1 MAMDDGAQRALLP
14 EPFAGWFAA
23 RGWRARAH
31 QLAMIESA
39 RRGEDALLI
48 APTGGGK
55 TLGGF
60 LPSLIALAEIARTE
74 GPTRPHRLHTLYVSP
89 LKALSQDVARN
100 LITPC
105 DEMGLKLRIETRTG
119 DTPQAK
125 RQRQRRSPPD
135 ILLTTPEQI
144 ALFCAQE
151 NASAFFADLQA
162 IIIDEVHALAPQ
174 KRGDLLAL
182 GLAAVSRY
190 APQARRIG
198 LSATVK
204 DVDGHARW
212 LARQCGEAV
221 RFAKIVRGQAGAE
234 PVVEILTPD
243 ERIPWAGHTGRH
255 AIEAVYQQI
264 KAARTALVFV
274 NTRSQAEFVFQML
287 WAVNDDALAIAL
299 HHGSLSAAQRR
310 KVEAA
315 MASGA
320 LKAVVCTSTLDLGI
334 DWGDVDLVIQMGAP
348 KGSARLI
355 QRLGRANHQLD
366 VVSRAILTPTNRFE
380 HLECLAARDAIAE
393 NALDGEA
400 LRAGSLDVLAQHVMG
415 RACGDPFDRDAL
427 YDEIT
432 DAAPYADLT
441 RETFDKVVE
450 FVATGGYALGGYDRF
465 RRLVKTKDGLWRAR
479 ARDVA
484 QRHRL
489 NIGVIVESPMLD
501 VRLSTRGASTTP
513 RAPGALNPDYGMAAI
528 SRGLSPGR
536 ANTPPRS
543 APASPARKAGHRTPR
558 PVGRR
563 LGQIEE
569 WYCDQ
574 LSPGDTFMFAGQ
586 ILRFEGVSGTECLV
600 TRSTSEEPKVPSWQG
615 GKFPLSTYL
624 AERVRNLVHDP
635 ASWADLPHQVREWLQ
650 LQKAKSRLPAPNRL
664 LVETFPRG
672 AKHYLVCYPFEG
684 RLAHQTLGMLVTR
697 RLERA
702 RLRPLGFVANEYALS
717 VWALEDLSGVDFN
730 ALFSQDMLGD
740 DLDAWLAE
748 SDLMKRTFRDC
759 AVIAGLIERRFPGQE
774 KTGRQVTFSADLIYN
789 VLREHEP
796 DHILLQAAW
805 EAAGTGLLDIRRLAA
820 MLARIAGRIDA
831 AALSRI
837 SPLAVPVMMEIGREP
852 IHGEASDAILEEAS
866 LDLIAEALR

>member
-1 MAMDDGAQRALLP
+1 MRDETSSTRLP
-14 EPFAGWFAA
+14 EPFAGWFAD
-23 RGWRARAH
+23 RGWAPRDH
-31 QLAMIESA
+31 QLAMVQAA

-60 LPSLIALAEIARTE
+60 LPSLIELAETARRE
-74 GPTRPHRLHTLYVSP
+74 GPARSHRLHTLYVSP

-105 DEMGLKLRIETRTG
+105 EEMGLDLRIETRTG
-119 DTPQAK
+119 DTPGSK

-151 NASAFFADLQA
+151 NAGAFFADLKA
-162 IIIDEVHALAPQ
+162 VIIDEVHALAPQ

-182 GLAAVSRY
+182 GLAAISRY
-190 APQARRIG
+190 APDARRIG

-212 LARQCGEAV
+212 LARQTGETA
-221 RFAKIVRGQAGAE
+221 RFAHIVRGQGGAA
-234 PVVEILTPD
+234 PVVEILTPED
-243 ERIPWAGHTGRH
+243 RIPWAGHSGRH
-255 AIEAVYQQI
+255 AISDVYQQI
-264 KAARTALVFV
+264 KSARTALIFV
-274 NTRSQAEFVFQML
+274 NTRSQAEFMFQML
-287 WAVNDDALAIAL
+287 WSVNEDALPIAL
-299 HHGSLSAAQRR
+299 HHGSLSVEQRR

-320 LKAVVCTSTLDLGI
+320 LRGVVCTSTLDLGI

-355 QRLGRANHQLD
+355 QRLGRANHRLD
-366 VVSRAILTPTNRFE
+366 EVSRAILTPTNRFE
-380 HLECLAARDAIAE
+380 HLECLAARDAVAE
-393 NALDGEA
+393 QALDGEP
-400 LRAGSLDVLAQHVMG
+400 LRTGSLDVLAQHVMG
-415 RACGDPFDRDAL
+415 RACGDPFDRDGL
-427 YDEIT
+427 YEEIT
-432 DAAPYADLT
+432 AAAPYAELPC
-441 RETFDKVVE
+441 ETFDRVVE
-450 FVATGGYALGGYDRF
+450 FVANGGYALGTYDRF
-465 RRLVKTKDGLWRAR
+465 RRLVQTRDGLWRAR
-479 ARDVA
+479 SRDVA

-489 NIGVIVESPMLD
+489 NIGAIVESPMLD
-501 VRLSTRGASTTP
+501 VRLSKRGPSANP
-513 RAPGALNPDYGMAAI
+513 RPPGALNPDYGMAAI
-528 SRGLSPGR
+528 SRGLSPGKAER
-536 ANTPPRS
+536 A
-543 APASPARKAGHRTPR
+543 APGLSQDQVGQGRPR

-563 LGQIEE
+563 LGQVEE

-586 ILRFEGVSGTECLV
+586 ILRFEGVSGTDCLV
-600 TRSTSEEPKVPSWQG
+600 TRSSAEEPKVPSWNG

-635 ASWADLPHQVREWLQ
+635 SSWTDLPAQVREWLQ
-650 LQKAKSRLPAPNRL
+650 LQKDKSQLPAPNRL

-672 AKHYLVCYPFEG
+672 ARHYLVCYPFEG
-684 RLAHQTLGMLVTR
+684 RLAHQTLGMLLTR
-697 RLERA
+697 RLER
-702 RLRPLGFVANEYALS
+702 LKMKPLGFVANEYALS
-717 VWALEDLSGVDFN
+717 VWALEDMSGLSF
-730 ALFSQDMLGD
+730 AELFSEDMLGD

-748 SDLMKRTFRDC
+748 SDLMKRTFRNC

-805 EAAGTGLLDIRRLAA
+805 EDAGSGLLDIRRLAA
-820 MLARIAGRIDA
+820 MLGRVAGEIDA
-831 AALSRI
+831 VALKRI

-852 IHGEASDAILEEAS
+852 IHGEASDAILEDAS
-866 LDLIAEALR
+866 MDLVAEAMG